1 METWPIYTPCSGFN
15 VCFISANDFPSCF
28 NNKTWQQQCRESG
41 GGGGGGRWGGWGRRL
56 PGMRRYFAAHT
67 KPKHLGPAS
76 FLQVVFS
83 ALPEHTGGAH
93 SATWAEL
100 NGLWSKGLIKRRH
113 TTCPLAPHLY
123 TVDFAGE
130 NDAGQ
135 VSDKNRRFAAN
146 NRGGKKKGG
155 GVKKREKVERG
166 VVWGGHKVWALN
178 CAVGGLELG
187 GRSLREAPLSLSARD
202 WIHRCGLHG
211 ELQED
216 IKTLYVHVCTH
227 HIKYQLL

>member
-41 GGGGGGRWGGWGRRL
+41 GGGGWGWGRGL

-113 TTCPLAPHLY
+113 TTCPLAPHF
-123 TVDFAGE
+123 VHSGF
-130 NDAGQ
+130 
-135 VSDKNRRFAAN
+135 
-146 NRGGKKKGG
+146 RGRKRCGPGFRQESEICCEQPWRKKKGRRGENTRKGRAGG
-155 GVKKREKVERG
+155 GV
-166 VVWGGHKVWALN
+166 GGHKVWALN
-178 CAVGGLELG
+178 CAAGGLELG
-187 GRSLREAPLSLSARD
+187 GRSLREAPLSLSACD